1 VSRSDRSFQI
11 CSRQRSAPASRGQA
25 LAAGAVPAA
34 SSTEHPC
41 YRAIV
46 TGSSM
51 ERTEFETTGPVQ
63 VITAADLQAS
73 GSTTVSD
80 VFRNVLPMAQPAL

>member
-1 VSRSDRSFQI
+1 
-11 CSRQRSAPASRGQA
+11 
-25 LAAGAVPAA
+25 
-34 SSTEHPC
+34 
-41 YRAIV
+41 
-46 TGSSM
+46 M

-80 VFRNVLPMAQPAL
+80 VFRNVSANGAAGTLSGSFNNAFAGGGARVATRSYRPHHAQLCSTAPHDGLATS